1 MQMTGCARVLLFVA
15 MLVPAAQAQ
24 TGTVTGVLLND
35 RGLPSAGVRVAA
47 MPVPREGE
55 TSGPTLVGLT
65 LTDNNGRYT
74 IEMLEPGN
82 YYLTAGRVDSLSY
95 YPGVAAVSSAKPIL
109 VVAGARIS
117 GIDFKIVGPVTHIVS
132 GRVVLQPGQTLPPGS
147 RVTMG
152 ASVSL
157 QAEVG
162 PNGSF
167 TFNAVPPGQYTL
179 RLAPDAFS
187 AGMPLDVG
195 GRITDIEFQ
204 PAAIFVS
211 GSVAVEGAGDAPNVS
226 VSFSEIT
233 QNKVMEVAARRSFT
247 FFLPEGEYRVT
258 AKRVPNGYQVKSLV
272 AGDADLLRGSLKF
285 SSKQP
290 MVKIALTLKPAQTVG
305 FSGQVQSTRGGPQPL
320 RSIRME
326 AEGLEPY
333 HGTVPVQPEGSFF
346 FDKITPGDYTAV
358 IAVLGVADFKV
369 QLRVPSD
376 GRRNVEIV
384 MPETKQLSAKLR
396 IEATVPSSARPAVT
410 LRFIDDAGDTVPVAI
425 DGSAGETPIQFSLRE
440 GRYRVTT
447 TIRESI
453 GGAER
458 TRVKNLTSGSVDL
471 LTTTLNVSKDTEDVQ
486 IIIGR

>member
-1 MQMTGCARVLLFVA
+1 

-152 ASVSL
+152 AAVSL

-195 GRITDIEFQ
+195 GRITDIEFR

-211 GSVAVEGAGDAPNVS
+211 GSVAVEGAG
-226 VSFSEIT
+226 
-233 QNKVMEVAARRSFT
+233 RRAERF
-247 FFLPEGEYRVT
+247 RVLLRDY
-258 AKRVPNGYQVKSLV
+258 AKQSDGSCGPAIVHLLSSRRRVPRDGETRAEWLSGEIPRCRRREPLEWQFEVFV
-272 AGDADLLRGSLKF
+272 LR
-285 SSKQP
+285 QP